1 MLASTFVGVSMLAT
15 GLVNM
20 PNPSLEKAKG
30 YWIGRFKAMASPC
43 EILLEVKNKAEAR
56 QLVQLAA
63 KEAVRIEEKF
73 SRYRTDNIIYR
84 INHATEDA
92 IEVDSETATLLDYAQ
107 QCYALSEGMFDI
119 TSGVLREAWHFDG
132 SDKVPEA
139 EAVNVLLPHIGWDK
153 VDWQPPQI
161 SLRPG
166 MEIDLG
172 GIGKEYAV
180 DRTARLLQQHTA
192 ASLLINYGGD
202 LVVTGAR
209 RDGSGWLVGVEDP
222 QHAVTMSASTKATQT
237 QYELLRGGIATSG
250 DARRYLLKD
259 GIRYSHILDPRS
271 GWPVKDAP
279 HSVTVVAGTC
289 TEAGILSTLAML
301 HGAAAEE
308 FLLQQ
313 EVTYWCVR

>member
-1 MLASTFVGVSMLAT
+1 
-15 GLVNM
+15 M
-20 PNPSLEKAKG
+20 PNPSLQKAKG
-30 YWIGRFKAMASPC
+30 YWIGRFQAMASPC
-43 EILLEVKNKAEAR
+43 EILLEVKKKAEAR

-63 KEAVRIEEKF
+63 EEAARIEQKF

-84 INHATEDA
+84 INHANGES
-92 IEVDSETATLLDYAQ
+92 IEVDLETATLLDYAQ
-107 QCYALSEGMFDI
+107 QCHALSEGMFDI
-119 TSGVLREAWHFDG
+119 TSGVLREVWHFNG
-132 SDKVPEA
+132 SANVPEA
-139 EAVNVLLPHIGWDK
+139 EAVNALLSRVGWDK
-153 VDWQPPQI
+153 VDWQPPLI

-180 DRTARLLQQHTA
+180 DRTARLLQQHTT

-202 LVVTGAR
+202 LVATGAR

-222 QHAVTMSASTKATQT
+222 QQAVTLPGSTQSTQT

-271 GWPVKDAP
+271 GWPVRDAP

-308 FLLQQ
+308 FLQQQ

>member
-1 MLASTFVGVSMLAT
+1 
-15 GLVNM
+15 M
-20 PNPSLEKAKG
+20 PEPSLHKAKG

-43 EILLEVKNKAEAR
+43 EILLEVKKKTEAR

-63 KEAVRIEEKF
+63 EEASRIEHKF

-84 INHATEDA
+84 INHARGEPIDVDA
-92 IEVDSETATLLDYAQ
+92 ETVSLLDYAH
-107 QCYALSEGMFDI
+107 QCYALSNGMFDV
-119 TSGVLREAWHFDG
+119 TSGVLREVWHFDG
-132 SDKVPEA
+132 SDQLPTA
-139 EAVNVLLPHIGWDK
+139 EAVKALLSRIGWER
-153 VDWQPPQI
+153 VSWQPPTI
-161 SLRPG
+161 SLPPG

-180 DRTARLLQQHTA
+180 DRTARLLQQLTD

-202 LVVTGAR
+202 LVVTTAR

-222 QHAVTMSASTKATQT
+222 QHTVSSPGNKTTTQT

-259 GIRYSHILDPRS
+259 GIRYSHILDPRT
-271 GWPVKDAP
+271 GWPVQGAP
-279 HSVTVVAGTC
+279 HSVTVAAGTC

-301 HGAAAEE
+301 HGAQAEG
-308 FLLQQ
+308 FLQQ
-313 EVTYWCVR
+313 QAVTYWCVR

>member
-1 MLASTFVGVSMLAT
+1 MLASTFVGASMIAT
-15 GLVNM
+15 GFIYM

-63 KEAVRIEEKF
+63 KEAARIEKKF

-84 INHATEDA
+84 INHANGKA
-92 IEVDSETATLLDYAQ
+92 IEVDPETASLLDYAQ

-119 TSGVLREAWHFDG
+119 TSGVLREVWHFDG
-132 SDKVPEA
+132 SDNVPEA
-139 EAVNVLLPHIGWDK
+139 EAVNALLSRVGWDK
-153 VDWQPPQI
+153 VNWQPPLI
-161 SLRPG
+161 NLRPA

-202 LVVTGAR
+202 LVATGAR

-222 QHAVTMSASTKATQT
+222 QHAVSSPTSKPTTET

-308 FLLQQ
+308 FLQQQ

>member
-1 MLASTFVGVSMLAT
+1 MQNS
-15 GLVNM
+15 
-20 PNPSLEKAKG
+20 SLEKAKG

-43 EILLEVKNKAEAR
+43 EILLEVKKKAEAR
-56 QLVQLAA
+56 QLVELAA
-63 KEAVRIEEKF
+63 KEAARIEHKF
-73 SRYRTDNIIYR
+73 SRYRTDNIIYS
-84 INHATEDA
+84 INHANGEPL
-92 IEVDSETATLLDYAQ
+92 EVDTETASLLDYAQ

-119 TSGVLREAWHFDG
+119 TSGVLREVWQFDG
-132 SDKVPEA
+132 SANVPEA
-139 EAVNVLLPHIGWDK
+139 GAVSVLLSRVGWDK
-153 VDWQPPQI
+153 ISWQSPTITLP
-161 SLRPG
+161 RG

-180 DRTARLLQQHTA
+180 DRTAQLLQQHTA

-209 RDGSGWLVGVEDP
+209 RNGGGWLVGVEDP
-222 QHAVTMSASTKATQT
+222 QHAVSSPTSKPTTET

-259 GIRYSHILDPRS
+259 GIRYSHILDPRT
-271 GWPVKDAP
+271 GWPVRDAP

-301 HGAAAEE
+301 HGAAAED
-308 FLLQQ
+308 FLQQQ